1 MPFEDLAAFVR
12 PGFDLPVLGRTYYV
26 PPPNARDGAWLQAL
40 IDGVES
46 VVLTSAIGAANR
58 AVLDDQQERTAYQI
72 ALGTAYQQ
80 MVDAE
85 VPWPVLKHAGWTA
98 WMFWTRGQ
106 MAAERYWQQFGD
118 GPGKA
123 ETTAEGDPNPTSGA
137 TPPKDPSTPSQD

>member
-1 MPFEDLAAFVR
+1 MPFDDLAAFVR

-26 PPPNARDGAWLQAL
+26 PPPSAGDGLWLQAL

-58 AVLDDQQERTAYQI
+58 AVLDDEQERTAYQI
-72 ALGTAYQQ
+72 ALGDAYQE
-80 MVDAE
+80 MSDAG

-98 WMFWTRGQ
+98 WMYWTRGK
-106 MAAERYWQQFGD
+106 AVAEAYWVTFGD

-123 ETTAEGDPNPTSGA
+123 KAATGDPEPTPGG
-137 TPPKDPSTPSQD
+137 TPPEDPSTPAPA